1 MPIPP
6 QAIPFIMQ
14 GIKGIAQ
21 SGSRLLQPKFQN
33 TKYGNYLRGV
43 KKQGNYTQGQEATI
57 LNRVGS
63 QASNQA
69 QVSTNQAYG
78 RMINAGMGNSIANN
92 RMIRDADLGVRRQ
105 ITDAGKEID
114 ISEANAQ
121 QGANMQYAQ
130 AMDKDKSERRSA
142 MIGMATSGLS
152 AGGDYAS
159 AQYGQPMPT
168 GVDQAFTQYGEHQ
181 DKNQLYAK
189 LLELNLDPE
198 TVRAIMMGYG
208 KQMMN
213 KPNIDIMSPQY
224 RPTNT
229 TG

>member
-1 MPIPP
+1 MSIPP
-6 QAIPFIMQ
+6 EAIPYIIQ
-14 GIKGIAQ
+14 GIQGTIQ
-21 SGSRLLQPKFQN
+21 GGSRLLQPKFQN
-33 TKYGNYLRGV
+33 TKYGNYLKGV
-43 KKQGNYTQGQEATI
+43 KKRGNYTQGQESTI

-121 QGANMQYAQ
+121 QSAKMQYAQ
-130 AMDKDKSERRSA
+130 AMDKDKSERRNA
-142 MIGMATSGLS
+142 MIGMVTGGL
-152 AGGDYAS
+152 AGGSDYAS
-159 AQYGQPMPT
+159 AQNPMPT
-168 GVDQAFTQYGEHQ
+168 GVNRVLSDFGKHNDPT
-181 DKNQLYAK
+181 QLYAQ
-189 LLELNLDPE
+189 LLESGISPE
-198 TVRAIMMGYG
+198 EAQRIMMMYE

-213 KPNIDIMSPQY
+213 KPNIDIMSPQL

-229 TG
+229 IG